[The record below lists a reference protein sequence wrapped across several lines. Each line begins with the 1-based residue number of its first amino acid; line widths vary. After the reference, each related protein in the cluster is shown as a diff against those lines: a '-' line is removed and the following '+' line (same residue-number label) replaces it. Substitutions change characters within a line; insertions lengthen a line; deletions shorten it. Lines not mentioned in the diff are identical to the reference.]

1 MVAGR
6 GLRSR
11 ILGGGRNC
19 LGVRPGSFLALSG
32 DAPPSFDPVRVYPRL
47 EWSTTIDL
55 FPAILLGPVLAH
67 GGRPPVEW
75 MVLLEEPSH
84 MELGSVRPRTSYC
97 VGAYDALCLDD
108 R

>member
-55 FPAILLGPVLAH
+55 FPAILLGPVRTDGPRPAVVGHILLAKSE
-67 GGRPPVEW
+67 GVELAETRPGASDRLV
-75 MVLLEEPSH
+75 VHDAVFLD
-84 MELGSVRPRTSYC
+84 
-97 VGAYDALCLDD
+97 VG
-108 R
+108 